1 MANFKSRIWE
11 LDALRGVCILC
22 VIVVHFLFDLSFF
35 GGLSLTL
42 PAWYV
47 FLQEYGGAIFVVLS
61 GVCVTLGS
69 KSVRR
74 GLIVFSC
81 GMLITAVTYGMY
93 RLGMSGMDVVVK
105 FGVLHLLGVCMLVY
119 PAFKKL
125 PPAALALLGLA
136 IAITGYAIRGVVVP
150 QRWLHIE
157 RLFPPLPAAGLF
169 FDRRSHRQNSLPRK
183 EDASSRRVSENR
195 HCPLFLLVRAA
206 VAVHLP
212 PASADRLRPS
222 RVCPASARI
231 IQHKKSFPHRTTN
244 AWCSVREAFFC
255 FS

>member
-1 MANFKSRIWE
+1 MANSKPRIWE

-74 GLIVFSC
+74 GLIVFAC

-93 RLGMSGMDVVVK
+93 RLGMSGADVVVK

-150 QRWLHIE
+150 QHW
-157 RLFPPLPAAGLF
+157 LFPLGLTYEGF
-169 FDRRSHRQNSLPRK
+169 T
-183 EDASSRRVSENR
+183 SSDYF
-195 HCPLFLLVRAA
+195 PLFPQLGYFLIGAAIGKTAYREKKTLLPGAFQKTGI
-206 VAVHLP
+206 
-212 PASADRLRPS
+212 
-222 RVCPASARI
+222 AR
-231 IQHKKSFPHRTTN
+231 
-244 AWCSVREAFFC
+244 FFC
-255 FS
+255 WCGRQSLFIYLLHQPIVYGLLEFVLLLRG

>member
-1 MANFKSRIWE
+1 MANSKPRIWE

-35 GGLSLTL
+35 GGLDLTL

-47 FLQEYGGAIFVVLS
+47 FIQEYGGAIFVVLS

-74 GLIVFSC
+74 GLIVFAC

-93 RLGMSGMDVVVK
+93 RLGMSGADVVVK
-105 FGVLHLLGVCMLVY
+105 CGVLHLLGVCMLVY

-136 IAITGYAIRGVVVP
+136 IAITGYAIRSVIVP
-150 QRWLHIE
+150 QRWLFPLGLTYE
-157 RLFPPLPAAGLF
+157 GFTSSDYFPLFPQLGYFLIGAAIGKTAYHEKRTLLPGSF
-169 FDRRSHRQNSLPRK
+169 QKTP
-183 EDASSRRVSENR
+183 
-195 HCPLFLLVRAA
+195 
-206 VAVHLP
+206 VA
-212 PASADRLRPS
+212 R
-222 RVCPASARI
+222 
-231 IQHKKSFPHRTTN
+231 
-244 AWCSVREAFFC
+244 FFC
-255 FS
+255 WCGRQSLFIYLLHQPIVYGLLELVLLLRG

>member
-1 MANFKSRIWE
+1 MANSKPRIWE

-35 GGLSLTL
+35 GGLDLTL

-47 FLQEYGGAIFVVLS
+47 FIQEYGGAIFVVLS
-61 GVCVTLGS
+61 GDCVTLGS

-74 GLIVFSC
+74 GLIVFAC

-93 RLGMSGMDVVVK
+93 RLGMSGADVVVK

-150 QRWLHIE
+150 QHW
-157 RLFPPLPAAGLF
+157 LFPLGLTYEGF
-169 FDRRSHRQNSLPRK
+169 T
-183 EDASSRRVSENR
+183 SSDYF
-195 HCPLFLLVRAA
+195 PLFPQLGYFLIGAA
-206 VAVHLP
+206 IGKTAYREKRTFLP
-212 PASADRLRPS
+212 GSFQKTGI
-222 RVCPASARI
+222 AR
-231 IQHKKSFPHRTTN
+231 
-244 AWCSVREAFFC
+244 FFC
-255 FS
+255 WCGRQSLFIYLLHQPIVYGLLELVLLLRG

>member
-1 MANFKSRIWE
+1 MANSKPRIWE

-22 VIVVHFLFDLSFF
+22 VLVVHFLFDLSFF
-35 GGLSLTL
+35 GGLDLTL

-47 FLQEYGGAIFVVLS
+47 FIQEYGGAIFVVLS

-74 GLIVFSC
+74 GLIVFAC

-93 RLGMSGMDVVVK
+93 RLGMSGADVVVK

-136 IAITGYAIRGVVVP
+136 IAITGYAIRSVIVP
-150 QRWLHIE
+150 QRWLFPLGLTYE
-157 RLFPPLPAAGLF
+157 GFTSSDYFPLFPQLGYFLIGAAIGKTAYREKKTLLPGSF
-169 FDRRSHRQNSLPRK
+169 QKTP
-183 EDASSRRVSENR
+183 
-195 HCPLFLLVRAA
+195 
-206 VAVHLP
+206 VA
-212 PASADRLRPS
+212 R
-222 RVCPASARI
+222 
-231 IQHKKSFPHRTTN
+231 
-244 AWCSVREAFFC
+244 FFC
-255 FS
+255 WCGRQSLFIYLLHQPIVYGLLELVLLLRG

>member
-47 FLQEYGGAIFVVLS
+47 FLQEYGGTIFVVLS
-61 GVCVTLGS
+61 GICVTLGS

-74 GLIVFSC
+74 GLIVFAC

-93 RLGMSGMDVVVK
+93 RLGMSGADVVVK

-125 PPAALALLGLA
+125 PPAALAVLGLL
-136 IAITGYAIRGVVVP
+136 IAVTGYAIRGVVVP
-150 QRWLHIE
+150 QHW
-157 RLFPPLPAAGLF
+157 LFPLGLTYEGF
-169 FDRRSHRQNSLPRK
+169 T
-183 EDASSRRVSENR
+183 SSDYF
-195 HCPLFLLVRAA
+195 PLFPQLGYFLIGAAIGKTAYREKKTLL
-206 VAVHLP
+206 P
-212 PASADRLRPS
+212 GSFQKTGI
-222 RVCPASARI
+222 AR
-231 IQHKKSFPHRTTN
+231 
-244 AWCSVREAFFC
+244 FFC
-255 FS
+255 WCGRQSLFIYLLHQPIVYGLLELVLLLRG

>member
-1 MANFKSRIWE
+1 MANSKPRIWE

-22 VIVVHFLFDLSFF
+22 VLVVHFLFDLSFF
-35 GGLSLTL
+35 GGLDLTL

-47 FLQEYGGAIFVVLS
+47 FIQEYGGAIFVVLS

-74 GLIVFSC
+74 GLIVFAC

-93 RLGMSGMDVVVK
+93 RLGMSGADVVVK

-125 PPAALALLGLA
+125 PPAMLTVLGLV

-150 QRWLHIE
+150 QHW
-157 RLFPPLPAAGLF
+157 LFPLGLTYEGF
-169 FDRRSHRQNSLPRK
+169 T
-183 EDASSRRVSENR
+183 SSDYF
-195 HCPLFLLVRAA
+195 PLFPQLGYFLIGAAIGKTAYREKRTLL
-206 VAVHLP
+206 P
-212 PASADRLRPS
+212 GSFQKTGI
-222 RVCPASARI
+222 AR
-231 IQHKKSFPHRTTN
+231 
-244 AWCSVREAFFC
+244 FFC
-255 FS
+255 WCGRQSLFIYLLHQPIVYGLLEFVLLLRG

>member
-35 GGLSLTL
+35 GGLDLTL

-47 FLQEYGGAIFVVLS
+47 FIQEYGGAIFVVLS
-61 GVCVTLGS
+61 GICVTLGS

-74 GLIVFSC
+74 GLIVFAC

-93 RLGMSGMDVVVK
+93 RLGMSGADVVVK

-125 PPAALALLGLA
+125 PPAALAVLGLL
-136 IAITGYAIRGVVVP
+136 IAVTGYAIRSVIVP
-150 QRWLHIE
+150 QRWLFPLGLTYE
-157 RLFPPLPAAGLF
+157 GFTSSDYFPLFPQLGYFLIGAAIGKTAYREKRTLLPGAF
-169 FDRRSHRQNSLPRK
+169 QQTP
-183 EDASSRRVSENR
+183 
-195 HCPLFLLVRAA
+195 
-206 VAVHLP
+206 VA
-212 PASADRLRPS
+212 R
-222 RVCPASARI
+222 
-231 IQHKKSFPHRTTN
+231 
-244 AWCSVREAFFC
+244 FFC
-255 FS
+255 WCGRQSLFIYLLHQPIVYGLLEFVLLLRG

>member
-61 GVCVTLGS
+61 GICVTLGS

-74 GLIVFSC
+74 GLIVFAC

-93 RLGMSGMDVVVK
+93 RLGMSGADVVVK

-125 PPAALALLGLA
+125 PPAMLTVLGLV

-150 QRWLHIE
+150 QHW
-157 RLFPPLPAAGLF
+157 LFPLGLTYEGF
-169 FDRRSHRQNSLPRK
+169 T
-183 EDASSRRVSENR
+183 SSDYF
-195 HCPLFLLVRAA
+195 PLFPQLGYFLIGAAIGKTAYREKRTLLPGSFQKTP
-206 VAVHLP
+206 VA
-212 PASADRLRPS
+212 R
-222 RVCPASARI
+222 
-231 IQHKKSFPHRTTN
+231 
-244 AWCSVREAFFC
+244 FFC
-255 FS
+255 WCGRQSLFIYLLHQPIVYGLLELVLLLRG

>member
-35 GGLSLTL
+35 GGLDLTL

-74 GLIVFSC
+74 GLIVFAC

-125 PPAALALLGLA
+125 PPATLTVLGLA
-136 IAITGYAIRGVVVP
+136 IAITGYAIRGIIVP
-150 QRWLHIE
+150 QHW
-157 RLFPPLPAAGLF
+157 LFPLGLTYEGF
-169 FDRRSHRQNSLPRK
+169 T
-183 EDASSRRVSENR
+183 SSDYF
-195 HCPLFLLVRAA
+195 PLFPQLGCFLIGAAIGKTAYREKRTLL
-206 VAVHLP
+206 P
-212 PASADRLRPS
+212 GSFQKTGI
-222 RVCPASARI
+222 AR
-231 IQHKKSFPHRTTN
+231 
-244 AWCSVREAFFC
+244 FFC
-255 FS
+255 WCGRQSLFIYLLHQPIVYGLLELVLLLRG

>member
-1 MANFKSRIWE
+1 MANSKPRIWE

-35 GGLSLTL
+35 GGLDLTL

-74 GLIVFSC
+74 GLIVFAC

-93 RLGMSGMDVVVK
+93 RLGMSGADVVVK

-136 IAITGYAIRGVVVP
+136 IAITGYAIRSVIVP
-150 QRWLHIE
+150 QRWLFPLGLTYE
-157 RLFPPLPAAGLF
+157 GFTSSDYFPLFPQLGYFLIGAAIGKTAYREKRTLLPGSF
-169 FDRRSHRQNSLPRK
+169 QK
-183 EDASSRRVSENR
+183 TGI
-195 HCPLFLLVRAA
+195 
-206 VAVHLP
+206 
-212 PASADRLRPS
+212 
-222 RVCPASARI
+222 AR
-231 IQHKKSFPHRTTN
+231 
-244 AWCSVREAFFC
+244 FFC
-255 FS
+255 WCGRQSLFIYLLHQPIVYGLLELVLLLRG

>member
-35 GGLSLTL
+35 GGLDLTL

-74 GLIVFSC
+74 GLIVFAC

-93 RLGMSGMDVVVK
+93 RLGMSGADVVVK

-125 PPAALALLGLA
+125 PPAMLTVLGLV

-150 QRWLHIE
+150 QRWLFPLGLTYE
-157 RLFPPLPAAGLF
+157 GFTSSDYFPLFPQLGYFLIGAAIGKTAYREKRTLLPGAF
-169 FDRRSHRQNSLPRK
+169 QQTP
-183 EDASSRRVSENR
+183 
-195 HCPLFLLVRAA
+195 
-206 VAVHLP
+206 VA
-212 PASADRLRPS
+212 R
-222 RVCPASARI
+222 
-231 IQHKKSFPHRTTN
+231 
-244 AWCSVREAFFC
+244 FFC
-255 FS
+255 WCGRQSLFIYLLHQPIVYGLLELVLLLRG

>member
-1 MANFKSRIWE
+1 MANSKPRIWE

-35 GGLSLTL
+35 GGLDLTL

-47 FLQEYGGAIFVVLS
+47 FIQEYGGAIFVVLS

-74 GLIVFSC
+74 GLIVFTC

-93 RLGMSGMDVVVK
+93 RLGMSGADVVVK

-119 PAFKKL
+119 PAFNKL

-150 QRWLHIE
+150 QHW
-157 RLFPPLPAAGLF
+157 LFPLGLTYEGF
-169 FDRRSHRQNSLPRK
+169 T
-183 EDASSRRVSENR
+183 SSDYF
-195 HCPLFLLVRAA
+195 PLFPQLGYFLIGAAIGKTAYREKKTLLPGSFQKTP
-206 VAVHLP
+206 VA
-212 PASADRLRPS
+212 R
-222 RVCPASARI
+222 
-231 IQHKKSFPHRTTN
+231 
-244 AWCSVREAFFC
+244 FFC
-255 FS
+255 WCGRQSLFIYLLHQPIVYGLLEFVLLLRG

>member
-1 MANFKSRIWE
+1 MANSKPRIWE

-35 GGLSLTL
+35 GGLDLTL

-47 FLQEYGGAIFVVLS
+47 FIQEYGGAIFVVLS

-74 GLIVFSC
+74 GLIVFAC

-93 RLGMSGMDVVVK
+93 RLGMSGADVVVK

-125 PPAALALLGLA
+125 PPAALTVLGLV
-136 IAITGYAIRGVVVP
+136 IAITGYAIRGIIVP
-150 QRWLHIE
+150 QRWLFPLGLTYE
-157 RLFPPLPAAGLF
+157 GFTSSDYFPLFPQLGYFLIGAAIGKTAYREKKTLLPGSF
-169 FDRRSHRQNSLPRK
+169 QKTP
-183 EDASSRRVSENR
+183 
-195 HCPLFLLVRAA
+195 
-206 VAVHLP
+206 VA
-212 PASADRLRPS
+212 R
-222 RVCPASARI
+222 
-231 IQHKKSFPHRTTN
+231 
-244 AWCSVREAFFC
+244 FFC
-255 FS
+255 WCGRQSLFIYLLHQPIVYGLLEFVLLLRG

>member
-1 MANFKSRIWE
+1 MANSKPRIWE

-35 GGLSLTL
+35 GGLDLTL
-42 PAWYV
+42 PAWYI
-47 FLQEYGGAIFVVLS
+47 FIQEYGGAIFVVLS

-74 GLIVFSC
+74 GLIVFAC

-93 RLGMSGMDVVVK
+93 RLGMSGADVVVK

-150 QRWLHIE
+150 QHW
-157 RLFPPLPAAGLF
+157 LFPLGLTYEGF
-169 FDRRSHRQNSLPRK
+169 T
-183 EDASSRRVSENR
+183 SSDYF
-195 HCPLFLLVRAA
+195 PLFPQLGYFLIGAAIGKTAYREKRTLL
-206 VAVHLP
+206 P
-212 PASADRLRPS
+212 GSFQKTGI
-222 RVCPASARI
+222 AR
-231 IQHKKSFPHRTTN
+231 
-244 AWCSVREAFFC
+244 FFC
-255 FS
+255 WCGRQSLFIYLLHQPIVYGLLEFVLLLRG

>member
-1 MANFKSRIWE
+1 MANSKPRIWE

-35 GGLSLTL
+35 GGLDLTL

-47 FLQEYGGAIFVVLS
+47 FIQEYGGAIFVVLS

-74 GLIVFSC
+74 GLIVFAC

-93 RLGMSGMDVVVK
+93 RLGMSGADVVVK

-136 IAITGYAIRGVVVP
+136 IAITGYAIRGIIVP
-150 QRWLHIE
+150 QHW
-157 RLFPPLPAAGLF
+157 LFPLGLTYEGF
-169 FDRRSHRQNSLPRK
+169 T
-183 EDASSRRVSENR
+183 SSDYF
-195 HCPLFLLVRAA
+195 PLFPQLGYFLIGAA
-206 VAVHLP
+206 IGKTAYREKRTFLPGAFQQTPVA
-212 PASADRLRPS
+212 R
-222 RVCPASARI
+222 
-231 IQHKKSFPHRTTN
+231 
-244 AWCSVREAFFC
+244 FFC
-255 FS
+255 WCGRQSLFIYLLHQPIVYGLLELVLLLRG

>member
-1 MANFKSRIWE
+1 MANSKPRIWE

-35 GGLSLTL
+35 GGLDLTL

-47 FLQEYGGAIFVVLS
+47 FIQEYGGAIFVVLS

-74 GLIVFSC
+74 GLIVFAC

-93 RLGMSGMDVVVK
+93 RLGMSGADGVVK

-150 QRWLHIE
+150 QHW
-157 RLFPPLPAAGLF
+157 LFPLGLTYEGF
-169 FDRRSHRQNSLPRK
+169 T
-183 EDASSRRVSENR
+183 SSDYF
-195 HCPLFLLVRAA
+195 PLFPQLGYFLIGAA
-206 VAVHLP
+206 IGKTAYREKRTFLPGAFQQTPVA
-212 PASADRLRPS
+212 R
-222 RVCPASARI
+222 
-231 IQHKKSFPHRTTN
+231 
-244 AWCSVREAFFC
+244 FFC
-255 FS
+255 WCGRQSLFIYLLHQPIVYGLLEFVLLLRG

>member
-35 GGLSLTL
+35 GGLDLTL

-74 GLIVFSC
+74 GLIVFAC

-93 RLGMSGMDVVVK
+93 RLGMSGADVVVK

-125 PPAALALLGLA
+125 PPAALAVLGLL
-136 IAITGYAIRGVVVP
+136 IAVTGYAIRSVIVP
-150 QRWLHIE
+150 QRWLFPLGLTYE
-157 RLFPPLPAAGLF
+157 GFTSSDYFPLFPQLGYFLIGAAIGKTAYREKRTLLPGSF
-169 FDRRSHRQNSLPRK
+169 QK
-183 EDASSRRVSENR
+183 TGI
-195 HCPLFLLVRAA
+195 
-206 VAVHLP
+206 
-212 PASADRLRPS
+212 
-222 RVCPASARI
+222 AR
-231 IQHKKSFPHRTTN
+231 
-244 AWCSVREAFFC
+244 FFC
-255 FS
+255 WCGRQSLFIYLLHQPIVYGLLELVLLLRG

>member
-1 MANFKSRIWE
+1 MANSKSRIWE

-35 GGLSLTL
+35 GGLDLTL

-47 FLQEYGGAIFVVLS
+47 FIQEYGGAIFVVLS

-74 GLIVFSC
+74 GLIVFAC

-93 RLGMSGMDVVVK
+93 RLGMSGADVVVK

-150 QRWLHIE
+150 QHW
-157 RLFPPLPAAGLF
+157 LFPLGLTYEGF
-169 FDRRSHRQNSLPRK
+169 T
-183 EDASSRRVSENR
+183 SSDYF
-195 HCPLFLLVRAA
+195 PLFPQLGYFLIGAA
-206 VAVHLP
+206 IGKTAYREKRTFLPGAFQQTPVA
-212 PASADRLRPS
+212 R
-222 RVCPASARI
+222 
-231 IQHKKSFPHRTTN
+231 
-244 AWCSVREAFFC
+244 FFC
-255 FS
+255 WCGRQSLFIYLLHQPIVYGLLEFVLLLRG

>member
-35 GGLSLTL
+35 GGLDLTL

-47 FLQEYGGAIFVVLS
+47 FIQEYGGAIFVVLS
-61 GVCVTLGS
+61 GICVTLGS

-74 GLIVFSC
+74 GLIVFAC

-93 RLGMSGMDVVVK
+93 RLGMSGADVVVK

-125 PPAALALLGLA
+125 PPAMLTVLGLV
-136 IAITGYAIRGVVVP
+136 IAITGYSIRGIIVP
-150 QRWLHIE
+150 QRWLFPLGLTYE
-157 RLFPPLPAAGLF
+157 GFTSSDYFPLFPQLGYFLIGAAIGKTAYREKKTLLPGSF
-169 FDRRSHRQNSLPRK
+169 QKTPI
-183 EDASSRRVSENR
+183 
-195 HCPLFLLVRAA
+195 
-206 VAVHLP
+206 
-212 PASADRLRPS
+212 
-222 RVCPASARI
+222 AR
-231 IQHKKSFPHRTTN
+231 
-244 AWCSVREAFFC
+244 FFC
-255 FS
+255 WCGRQSLFIYLLHQPIVYGLLELVLLLRG

>member
-35 GGLSLTL
+35 GGLDLTL

-74 GLIVFSC
+74 GLIVFAC

-93 RLGMSGMDVVVK
+93 RLGMSGADVVVK

-125 PPAALALLGLA
+125 PPATLTVLGLV
-136 IAITGYAIRGVVVP
+136 IAITGYAIRGIIVP
-150 QRWLHIE
+150 QHW
-157 RLFPPLPAAGLF
+157 LFPLGLTYEGF
-169 FDRRSHRQNSLPRK
+169 T
-183 EDASSRRVSENR
+183 SSDYF
-195 HCPLFLLVRAA
+195 PLFPQLGYFLIGAAIGKTAYREKRTLL
-206 VAVHLP
+206 P
-212 PASADRLRPS
+212 GSFQKTGI
-222 RVCPASARI
+222 AR
-231 IQHKKSFPHRTTN
+231 
-244 AWCSVREAFFC
+244 FFC
-255 FS
+255 WCGRQSLFIYLLHQPVVYGLLELVLLLRG

>member
-61 GVCVTLGS
+61 GICVTLGS

-74 GLIVFSC
+74 GLIVFAC

-93 RLGMSGMDVVVK
+93 RLGMSGADVVVK

-125 PPAALALLGLA
+125 PPAALAVLGLL
-136 IAITGYAIRGVVVP
+136 IAVTGYAIRGVVVP
-150 QRWLHIE
+150 QHW
-157 RLFPPLPAAGLF
+157 LFPLGLTYEGF
-169 FDRRSHRQNSLPRK
+169 T
-183 EDASSRRVSENR
+183 SSDYF
-195 HCPLFLLVRAA
+195 PLFPQLGYFLIGAAIGKTAYREKKTLLPGSFQKTP
-206 VAVHLP
+206 VA
-212 PASADRLRPS
+212 R
-222 RVCPASARI
+222 
-231 IQHKKSFPHRTTN
+231 
-244 AWCSVREAFFC
+244 FFC
-255 FS
+255 WCGRQSLFIYLLHQPIVYGLLEFVLLLRG

>member
-61 GVCVTLGS
+61 GICVTLGS

-74 GLIVFSC
+74 GLIVFAC

-93 RLGMSGMDVVVK
+93 RLGISGADVVVK

-125 PPAALALLGLA
+125 PPAMLTVLGLV
-136 IAITGYAIRGVVVP
+136 IAITGYAIRGIIVP
-150 QRWLHIE
+150 QHW
-157 RLFPPLPAAGLF
+157 LFPLGLTYEGF
-169 FDRRSHRQNSLPRK
+169 T
-183 EDASSRRVSENR
+183 SSDYF
-195 HCPLFLLVRAA
+195 PLFPQLGYFLIGAA
-206 VAVHLP
+206 IGKTAYREKQTFLP
-212 PASADRLRPS
+212 GSFQKTGI
-222 RVCPASARI
+222 AR
-231 IQHKKSFPHRTTN
+231 
-244 AWCSVREAFFC
+244 FFC
-255 FS
+255 WCGRQSLFIYLLHQPIVYGLLELVLLLRG

>member
-1 MANFKSRIWE
+1 MANSKPRIWE

-35 GGLSLTL
+35 GGLDLTL

-47 FLQEYGGAIFVVLS
+47 FIQEYGGAIFVVLS

-74 GLIVFSC
+74 GLIVFAC

-93 RLGMSGMDVVVK
+93 RLGMSGADVVVK

-125 PPAALALLGLA
+125 PPAMLTVLGLV
-136 IAITGYAIRGVVVP
+136 IAITGYAIRGIIVP
-150 QRWLHIE
+150 QRWLFPLGLTYE
-157 RLFPPLPAAGLF
+157 GFTSSDYFPLFPQLGYFLIGAAIGKTAYREKRTLLPGSF
-169 FDRRSHRQNSLPRK
+169 QK
-183 EDASSRRVSENR
+183 TGI
-195 HCPLFLLVRAA
+195 
-206 VAVHLP
+206 
-212 PASADRLRPS
+212 
-222 RVCPASARI
+222 AR
-231 IQHKKSFPHRTTN
+231 
-244 AWCSVREAFFC
+244 FFC
-255 FS
+255 WCGRQSLFIYLLHQPIVYGLLEFVLLLRG

>member
-1 MANFKSRIWE
+1 MANSKPRIWE

-22 VIVVHFLFDLSFF
+22 VLVVHFLFDLSFF
-35 GGLSLTL
+35 GGLDLTL

-47 FLQEYGGAIFVVLS
+47 FIQEYGGAIFVVLS

-74 GLIVFSC
+74 GLIVFLC

-93 RLGMSGMDVVVK
+93 RLGMSGADVVVK

-136 IAITGYAIRGVVVP
+136 IAITGYAIRSVIVP
-150 QRWLHIE
+150 QRWLFPLGLTYE
-157 RLFPPLPAAGLF
+157 GFTSSDYFPLFPQLGYFLIGAAIGKTAYREKRTLLPGSF
-169 FDRRSHRQNSLPRK
+169 QK
-183 EDASSRRVSENR
+183 TGI
-195 HCPLFLLVRAA
+195 
-206 VAVHLP
+206 
-212 PASADRLRPS
+212 
-222 RVCPASARI
+222 AR
-231 IQHKKSFPHRTTN
+231 
-244 AWCSVREAFFC
+244 FFC
-255 FS
+255 WCGRQSLFIYLLHQPIVYGLLEFVLLLRG

>member
-1 MANFKSRIWE
+1 MANSKPRIWE

-35 GGLSLTL
+35 GGLDLTL
-42 PAWYV
+42 PAWYI
-47 FLQEYGGAIFVVLS
+47 FIQEYGGAIFVVLS

-150 QRWLHIE
+150 QHW
-157 RLFPPLPAAGLF
+157 LFPLGLTYEGF
-169 FDRRSHRQNSLPRK
+169 T
-183 EDASSRRVSENR
+183 SSDYF
-195 HCPLFLLVRAA
+195 PLFPQLGYFLIGAAIGKTAYREKKTLLPGAFQKTGI
-206 VAVHLP
+206 
-212 PASADRLRPS
+212 
-222 RVCPASARI
+222 AR
-231 IQHKKSFPHRTTN
+231 
-244 AWCSVREAFFC
+244 FFC
-255 FS
+255 WCGRQSLFIYLLHQPIVYGLLEFVLLLRG

>member
-1 MANFKSRIWE
+1 MANSKPRIWE

-35 GGLSLTL
+35 GGLDLTL

-47 FLQEYGGAIFVVLS
+47 FIQEYGGAIFVVLS
-61 GVCVTLGS
+61 GICVTLGS

-74 GLIVFSC
+74 GLIVFAC

-93 RLGMSGMDVVVK
+93 RLGMSGADVVVK

-150 QRWLHIE
+150 QHW
-157 RLFPPLPAAGLF
+157 LFPLGLTYEGF
-169 FDRRSHRQNSLPRK
+169 T
-183 EDASSRRVSENR
+183 SSDYF
-195 HCPLFLLVRAA
+195 PLFPQLGYFLIGAA
-206 VAVHLP
+206 IGKTAYREKRTFLPGAFQQTPVA
-212 PASADRLRPS
+212 R
-222 RVCPASARI
+222 
-231 IQHKKSFPHRTTN
+231 
-244 AWCSVREAFFC
+244 FFC
-255 FS
+255 WCGRQSLFIYLLHQPIVYGLLEFVLLLRG

>member
-35 GGLSLTL
+35 GGLDLTL

-47 FLQEYGGAIFVVLS
+47 FIQEYGGAIFVVLS

-74 GLIVFSC
+74 GLIVFAC

-93 RLGMSGMDVVVK
+93 RLGMSGADVVVK

-150 QRWLHIE
+150 QHW
-157 RLFPPLPAAGLF
+157 LFPLGLTYEGF
-169 FDRRSHRQNSLPRK
+169 T
-183 EDASSRRVSENR
+183 SSDYF
-195 HCPLFLLVRAA
+195 PLFPQLGYFLIGAAIGKTAYREKRTLL
-206 VAVHLP
+206 P
-212 PASADRLRPS
+212 GSFQKTGI
-222 RVCPASARI
+222 AR
-231 IQHKKSFPHRTTN
+231 
-244 AWCSVREAFFC
+244 FFC
-255 FS
+255 WCGRQSLFIYLLHQPIVYGLLEFVLLLRG

>member
-1 MANFKSRIWE
+1 MANSKPRIWE

-35 GGLSLTL
+35 GGLDLTL

-47 FLQEYGGAIFVVLS
+47 FIQEYGGAIFVVLS

-74 GLIVFSC
+74 GLIVFAC

-93 RLGMSGMDVVVK
+93 RLGMSGADVVVK

-125 PPAALALLGLA
+125 PPAMLTVLGLV

-150 QRWLHIE
+150 QRWLFPLGLTYE
-157 RLFPPLPAAGLF
+157 GFTSSDYFPLFPQLGYFLIGAAIGKTAYREKRTLLPGSF
-169 FDRRSHRQNSLPRK
+169 QK
-183 EDASSRRVSENR
+183 TGI
-195 HCPLFLLVRAA
+195 
-206 VAVHLP
+206 
-212 PASADRLRPS
+212 
-222 RVCPASARI
+222 AR
-231 IQHKKSFPHRTTN
+231 
-244 AWCSVREAFFC
+244 FFC
-255 FS
+255 WCGRQSLFIYLLHQPIVYGLLEFVLLLRG

>member
-1 MANFKSRIWE
+1 MANSKPRIWE

-35 GGLSLTL
+35 GGLNLTL

-47 FLQEYGGAIFVVLS
+47 FIQEYGGAIFVVLS

-74 GLIVFSC
+74 GLIVFAC
-81 GMLITAVTYGMY
+81 GMLFTAVTYGMY
-93 RLGMSGMDVVVK
+93 RLGMSGADVVVK

-150 QRWLHIE
+150 QHW
-157 RLFPPLPAAGLF
+157 LFPLGLTYEGF
-169 FDRRSHRQNSLPRK
+169 T
-183 EDASSRRVSENR
+183 SSDYF
-195 HCPLFLLVRAA
+195 PLFPQLGYFLIGAAIGKTAYREKKTLL
-206 VAVHLP
+206 P
-212 PASADRLRPS
+212 GSFQKTGI
-222 RVCPASARI
+222 AR
-231 IQHKKSFPHRTTN
+231 
-244 AWCSVREAFFC
+244 FFC
-255 FS
+255 WCGRQSLFIYLLHQPIVYGLLELVLLLRG

>member
-61 GVCVTLGS
+61 GICVTLGS

-74 GLIVFSC
+74 GLIVFAC

-93 RLGMSGMDVVVK
+93 RLGMSGADVVVK

-125 PPAALALLGLA
+125 PPAALAVLGLL
-136 IAITGYAIRGVVVP
+136 IAVTGYAIRGIIVP
-150 QRWLHIE
+150 QRWLFPLGLTYE
-157 RLFPPLPAAGLF
+157 GFTSSDYFPLFPQLGYFLIGAAIGKTAYREKKTLLPGSF
-169 FDRRSHRQNSLPRK
+169 QKTP
-183 EDASSRRVSENR
+183 
-195 HCPLFLLVRAA
+195 
-206 VAVHLP
+206 VA
-212 PASADRLRPS
+212 R
-222 RVCPASARI
+222 
-231 IQHKKSFPHRTTN
+231 
-244 AWCSVREAFFC
+244 FFC
-255 FS
+255 WCGRQSLFIYLLHQPIVYGLLELVLLLRG

>member
-1 MANFKSRIWE
+1 MANFKPRIWE

-35 GGLSLTL
+35 GGLNLTL

-47 FLQEYGGAIFVVLS
+47 FIQEYGGAIFVVLS

-74 GLIVFSC
+74 GLIVFAC

-93 RLGMSGMDVVVK
+93 RLGMSGADVVVK

-150 QRWLHIE
+150 QHW
-157 RLFPPLPAAGLF
+157 LFPLGLTYEGF
-169 FDRRSHRQNSLPRK
+169 T
-183 EDASSRRVSENR
+183 SSDYF
-195 HCPLFLLVRAA
+195 PLFPQLGYFLIGAA
-206 VAVHLP
+206 IGKTAYREKRTFLPGAFQQTPVA
-212 PASADRLRPS
+212 R
-222 RVCPASARI
+222 
-231 IQHKKSFPHRTTN
+231 
-244 AWCSVREAFFC
+244 FFC
-255 FS
+255 WCGRQSLFIYLLHQPIVYGLLEFVLLLRG